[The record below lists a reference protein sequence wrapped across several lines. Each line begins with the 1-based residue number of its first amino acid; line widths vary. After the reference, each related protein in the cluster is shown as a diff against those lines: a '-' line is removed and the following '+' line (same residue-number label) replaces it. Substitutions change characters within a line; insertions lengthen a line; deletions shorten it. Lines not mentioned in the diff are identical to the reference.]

1 MDRYIIYHLIRFD
14 WIRLIQLDRRIN
26 GFYDRS
32 DRCLSQCCVDWK
44 RLIPRLPR
52 KLDELKKLGDP
63 VVFRF
68 KEDEMREDWISAV
81 KGTITNYSNAAKG
94 PGDM

>member
-1 MDRYIIYHLIRFD
+1 LETVE
-14 WIRLIQLDRRIN
+14 L
-26 GFYDRS
+26 
-32 DRCLSQCCVDWK
+32 
-44 RLIPRLPR
+44 PRLPR

-94 PGDM
+94 PADM